1 MDNIIKYK
9 QTKEEFDKMIQQIAD
24 LCKIPS
30 VSVTNLENEFPFGK
44 EVDNALNYVLNLSK
58 EFGFKTF
65 KDAKNRYG
73 FVEIG
78 SGKKLIGI
86 LCHLDVV
93 PSGDDSQW
101 ESAAFEPLI
110 KEDEIF
116 GRGTLDDKGPS
127 IITLHAMKY
136 ILDNNLIDDNYT
148 IRAIFG
154 LSEETTMESMKFYL
168 KDFGYPDL
176 GYTPDGEW
184 PLVFAEKLIFDYNL
198 KFDQYQD
205 LKLYAGEVYN
215 QIPDALVVETKE
227 ANDLSKLFKKEDIE
241 ILDTNK
247 FLVKGIAGHGS
258 TPAAGDNAILK
269 FIKTVVEHDKKY
281 LENDF
286 FKYMYLN
293 FKNSDFSMPDLFFNY
308 EDESGVLTSNPAI
321 LRTENNEYVIGFDM
335 RVPAKKTPELVT
347 KDLLHYLDVNEYK
360 YTFEMVGSKNA
371 KYIAPD
377 SELVQTLMNVYRQIT
392 GNYEERPIAI
402 GGGTYART
410 FENCVAFGATTK
422 MELMHAPNERFTF
435 KEIKMDLEIYIN
447 ALKELQKL

>member
-1 MDNIIKYK
+1 MNNIIKYT
-9 QTKEEFDKMIQQIAD
+9 QTQEEFKEMVEHIAK

-30 VSVTNLENEFPFGK
+30 VSVTNLENEFPFSK

-58 EFGFKTF
+58 EFGFKTY
-65 KDAKNRYG
+65 KDKKNRYG
-73 FVEIG
+73 FCEIG

-93 PSGDDSQW
+93 PSGDDNQW
-101 ESAAFEPLI
+101 ESAAFEPII
-110 KEDEIF
+110 KENEIF

-127 IITLHAMKY
+127 IITLYAMKY

-168 KDFGYPDL
+168 KDFGNPDL

-184 PLVFAEKLIFDYNL
+184 PLVFAEKLIFDYDL
-198 KFDQYQD
+198 KFEQFKDW
-205 LKLYAGEVYN
+205 KLEAGVVYN
-215 QIPDALVVETKE
+215 QIPDSLSIETSE
-227 ANDLSKLFKKEDIE
+227 ASHLSKLFNEKDIE
-241 ILDTNK
+241 IINENK
-247 FLVKGIAGHGS
+247 FIVKGIAGHGS

-269 FIKTVVEHDKKY
+269 FIKTIVKHDKKY

-286 FKYMYLN
+286 FRFLYLN
-293 FKNSDFSMPDLFFNY
+293 FQNNDFSMPDIFFNY
-308 EDESGVLTSNPAI
+308 EDESGTLSSNPAF
-321 LRTENNEYVIGFDM
+321 LRTNNNQFSIGFDM
-335 RVPAKKTPELVT
+335 RVPAKKLPEEVNN
-347 KDLLHYLDVNEYK
+347 DLIYYLDENEYE
-360 YTFEMVGSKNA
+360 YVFEMVGSKKA
-371 KYIAPD
+371 KYIASD
-377 SELVQTLMNVYRQIT
+377 SELVQTLMNVYKQVT
-392 GNYEERPIAI
+392 QKFDEKPIAI

-435 KEIKMDLEIYIN
+435 EEIKQDLEIYIN